1 MATRG
6 DGLYDNDAALETLGD
21 LVKLPRAGG
30 DPGELAVSIGLVAWL
45 CPRKLVAYGEDL
57 LVHAE
62 SRSAALPQ
70 AARDA
75 LGVLLRDPRA
85 ATASGSRSAAARAVL
100 GDASDGPRLDAL
112 VRLPA
117 GRGQI
122 GDIAGR
128 AGRLLDRLRGPV
140 REIAGDLAALGV
152 VIELAQANLWLPDPP
167 RVAAWR
173 ARFDACERS
182 STGDPSTWEAR
193 ARVRSG
199 FELLD

>member
-6 DGLYDNDAALETLGD
+6 DGLYDNDAALDTLGD
-21 LVKLPRAGG
+21 LVKFPPSGG
-30 DPGELAVSIGLVAWL
+30 DPAELAVGVGLVAWL
-45 CPRKLVAYGEDL
+45 CPRKLVEYGEEL
-57 LVHAE
+57 LARAE
-62 SRSAALPQ
+62 SRSAALPP

-75 LGVLLRDPRA
+75 LGALHRDPRA
-85 ATASGSRSAAARAVL
+85 ATGSGSRSAAARAVL

-122 GDIAGR
+122 ADLAGR
-128 AGRLLDRLRGPV
+128 AGRVLDRLRGPM
-140 REIAGDLAALGV
+140 REVAGDLAALGV
-152 VIELAQANLWLPDPP
+152 IIELAQANLWLRDPA
-167 RVAAWR
+167 RLSAWR
-173 ARFDACERS
+173 DKFDACERA

-199 FELLD
+199 FDLLD

>member
-6 DGLYDNDAALETLGD
+6 DGLYDNEAALVTIGD
-21 LVKLPRAGG
+21 LVKFPPASG
-30 DPGELAVSIGLVAWL
+30 DLAEVAVGLGLVAWL
-45 CPRKLVAYGEDL
+45 CPRKFVDYGEDL
-57 LVHAE
+57 LARVEA
-62 SRSAALPQ
+62 RSAALPPG
-70 AARDA
+70 ARDA
-75 LGVLLRDPRA
+75 LGALLRDPRA
-85 ATASGSRSAAARAVL
+85 VTDSGSRSAAARAVL

-122 GDIAGR
+122 EELARR
-128 AGRLLDRLRGPV
+128 AGRVLDRLRGPI

-152 VIELAQANLWLPDPP
+152 IIELAQANLWIRDPP

-173 ARFDACERS
+173 GRFDACEQA
-182 STGDPSTWEAR
+182 STGDPSTWETR

-199 FELLD
+199 FDLLD

>member
-6 DGLYDNDAALETLGD
+6 DGLYDNDAALATLGD
-21 LVKLPRAGG
+21 LVKFPPAGG
-30 DPGELAVSIGLVAWL
+30 DPAELAVGLGLVAWL
-45 CPRKLVAYGEDL
+45 CPRKFLEYGL
-57 LVHAE
+57 PRAE
-62 SRSAALPQ
+62 SRSAALPS

-75 LGVLLRDPRA
+75 LGALLRHPRA
-85 ATASGSRSAAARAVL
+85 VTDGGSSSAAARAVL
-100 GDASDGPRLDAL
+100 GDASDGPRFDAL

-122 GDIAGR
+122 ADLAGR
-128 AGRLLDRLRGPV
+128 AERVLDRLRGPI

-152 VIELAQANLWLPDPP
+152 VIELAQANLWLRDPP

-173 ARFDACERS
+173 GRFDACEQA

-193 ARVRSG
+193 VRSG
-199 FELLD
+199 FDLLD